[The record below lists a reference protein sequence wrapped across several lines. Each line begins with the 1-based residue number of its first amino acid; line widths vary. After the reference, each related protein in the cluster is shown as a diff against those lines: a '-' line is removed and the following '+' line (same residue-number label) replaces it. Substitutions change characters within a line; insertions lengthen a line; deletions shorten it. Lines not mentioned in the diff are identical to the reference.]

1 MFHVKHFQMIR
12 TEKLNVSLKIFKNAS
27 AFLQLR
33 AGCNVY
39 SSLRGFNPPCISM
52 RINTPVEHCVAET
65 IILHREI
72 VLTMKTNF
80 TLCAYLTSKMT
91 SITR

>member
-1 MFHVKHFQMIR
+1 MFHVKQFQMIR

-39 SSLRGFNPPCISM
+39 SSLRGRDPSEALLFI
-52 RINTPVEHCVAET
+52 A
-65 IILHREI
+65 
-72 VLTMKTNF
+72 VL
-80 TLCAYLTSKMT
+80 YS
-91 SITR
+91 R